1 MTSDGVEDESELY
14 QRPDGTPKAT
24 GRELFESVATVRV
37 DDTQAPNGRVA
48 IHVEHPDHDR
58 GVRCFFRSRESAPV
72 ASCIKSHLR
81 TEIDADLARVEVID
95 EADLGLAEADLM
107 PRKMERE
114 RPGSPAVGLEVM
126 ADV

>member
-1 MTSDGVEDESELY
+1 MTDQSESGLYHRRDG
-14 QRPDGTPKAT
+14 RPKAT

-48 IHVEHPDHDR
+48 MHVEHPDQDR

-81 TEIDADLARVEVID
+81 SEIDAELARVEVID
-95 EADLGLAEADLM
+95 EADLGLTEADLL
-107 PRKMERE
+107 PRKMKHE
-114 RPGSPAVGLEVM
+114 RPSSPAVALEVT

>member
-1 MTSDGVEDESELY
+1 MSEQEESELY

-81 TEIDADLARVEVID
+81 NELDADLARVEVID
-95 EADLGLAEADLM
+95 EAGIGLVEADLL
-107 PRKMERE
+107 PRKMARS
-114 RPGSPAVGLEVM
+114 RPGSPAVDLEVTGD
-126 ADV
+126 A